1 MAHKRGVYHR
11 RKHNLKTLFPANH
24 EQYLCLTFSLEET
37 VLMRMIICNENLAE
51 RPEIWAYA
59 GERVKNTPI
68 RAAFGTLNK
77 QDYLVFLAVDRFN
90 KQGLSSYV
98 SIHTAKQFVMAVEML
113 VQEFE
118 QEVLNNG
125 NIEALSNDGLGNF
138 QVVNFDGLGNTQVVD
153 FTPTNEDEISSLY
166 N

>member
-11 RKHNLKTLFPANH
+11 RKHNLKTLFPTNH

-37 VLMRMIICNENLAE
+37 VLMRMIICNENLVE

-77 QDYLVFLAVDRFN
+77 QDYLVLLAIDRFN
-90 KQGLSSYV
+90 TQGLSSYV

-118 QEVLNNG
+118 QEVLNNAE
-125 NIEALSNDGLGNF
+125 ILKRF
-138 QVVNFDGLGNTQVVD
+138 QTMAWATLKLLILMVCATLKLLTLLQQ
-153 FTPTNEDEISSLY
+153 TKMR
-166 N
+166 